1 MARQDTEIKLD
12 FFWDPGGAVGAVV
25 VAIVTS
31 AVTVLDGA
39 VVAGGRLRL
48 SLNTSTSVNVFG
60 ESLGGHW

>member
-31 AVTVLDGA
+31 TVAALGGA
-39 VVAGGRLRL
+39 VVAGGRLSL
-48 SLNTSTSVNVFG
+48 STSTSVNVFG